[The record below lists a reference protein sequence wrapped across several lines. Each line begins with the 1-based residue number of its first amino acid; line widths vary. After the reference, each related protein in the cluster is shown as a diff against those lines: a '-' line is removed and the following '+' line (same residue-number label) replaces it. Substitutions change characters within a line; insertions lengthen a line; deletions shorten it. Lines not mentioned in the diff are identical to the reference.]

1 VTVDA
6 LSRLAAE
13 SVVVSALTRPTVG
26 VIGRVRTGML
36 RVDAVTVRVSAL
48 TCHREEIKKD
58 ENVRYR
64 YISGSY
70 YSVVPGSKSPVWSV
84 PTVPVQTAGRVVD
97 PSLHFPHDLD
107 LDPGSGGDIFR

>member
-1 VTVDA
+1 VDA

-48 TCHREEIKKD
+48 TCHIEEILKKTK
-58 ENVRYR
+58 NVRYNTA
-64 YISGSY
+64 S
-70 YSVVPGSKSPVWSV
+70 SV
-84 PTVPVQTAGRVVD
+84 
-97 PSLHFPHDLD
+97 
-107 LDPGSGGDIFR
+107 FREP

>member
-1 VTVDA
+1 MDA

-48 TCHREEIKKD
+48 TCHREEI
-58 ENVRYR
+58 
-64 YISGSY
+64 
-70 YSVVPGSKSPVWSV
+70 
-84 PTVPVQTAGRVVD
+84 
-97 PSLHFPHDLD
+97 
-107 LDPGSGGDIFR
+107 